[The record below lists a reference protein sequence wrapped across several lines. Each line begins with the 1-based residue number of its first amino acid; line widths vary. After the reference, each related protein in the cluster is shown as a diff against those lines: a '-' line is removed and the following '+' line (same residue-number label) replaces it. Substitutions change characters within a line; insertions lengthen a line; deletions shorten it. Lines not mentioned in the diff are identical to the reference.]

1 MDAAKQNIYLIGPM
15 GSGKTAVGRQLAR
28 DAGLKFYD
36 SDHELEKRTGVEVAL
51 IFEKE
56 GEKGFRQRERE
67 MIKHLTGLEKVLV
80 ATGGGAILKKAN
92 RQRLAG
98 TGIVVYLKTSVDE
111 QLRRTRR
118 SRTRPLL
125 LHADPRSVLEQ
136 MSTKRSVLYE
146 ALADITID
154 TSGQRVKAV
163 AKELKAELERQG
175 ALPLQK

>member
-1 MDAAKQNIYLIGPM
+1 
-15 GSGKTAVGRQLAR
+15 
-28 DAGLKFYD
+28 
-36 SDHELEKRTGVEVAL
+36 
-51 IFEKE
+51 
-56 GEKGFRQRERE
+56 